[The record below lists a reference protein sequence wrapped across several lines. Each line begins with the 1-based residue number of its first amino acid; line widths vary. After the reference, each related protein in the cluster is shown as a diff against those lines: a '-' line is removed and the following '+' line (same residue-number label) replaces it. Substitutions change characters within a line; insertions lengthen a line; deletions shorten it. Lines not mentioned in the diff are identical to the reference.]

1 MSLSS
6 STQLLSPFLKTS
18 KLNSSSS
25 VITSTST
32 STRHPVVNFLPSLLS
47 PNPKT
52 QLVWTS
58 NIISIALAITTFTS
72 PLPSLAIPSFNS
84 PPPSTP
90 PTTPFSQAKNLPT
103 GLDNGTIRACPSTNP
118 SCISTNP
125 KSSSSAFPWLISQK
139 TSEDNPAQQLFEAI
153 LETQKNVKIDNV
165 EHTPTGDYLQAEVDG
180 NLGRDVLEFL
190 VKGDVVAYRAM
201 ATKVTYLYPFTTAL
215 GDSKGQEERL
225 KKIVDQLGWY
235 APTLESME

>member
-6 STQLLSPFLKTS
+6 LSLSTQLYSPFSKTS
-18 KLNSSSS
+18 KFNSSSS
-25 VITSTST
+25 VITTTS
-32 STRHPVVNFLPSLLS
+32 SHHPVVINFLPAKKQIL
-47 PNPKT
+47 
-52 QLVWTS
+52 WTS
-58 NIISIALAITTFTS
+58 KIISIALAITTFTS
-72 PLPSLAIPSFNS
+72 PLPSLAIPSFGA
-84 PPPSTP
+84 PPPSAP

-125 KSSSSAFPWLISQK
+125 KSSSSAFPWLIPQK
-139 TSEDNPAQQLFEAI
+139 ASEDNPAQQLFEAI
-153 LETQKNVKIDNV
+153 LETQKNVKIETV
-165 EHTPTGDYLQAEVDG
+165 EHTPTGDYVQAEVDG
-180 NLGRDVLEFL
+180 NFGRDVLEFL
-190 VKGDVVAYRAM
+190 VKRDVVAYRAM
-201 ATKVTYLYPFTTAL
+201 ATKVTYVYPFTTAL